1 MPFMLEHPKLPLS
14 FILKFSG
21 HTQNNFMFFLFLIYP
36 GASLTVFEN
45 FICTKIADK
54 TYLPASNY
62 KEECP

>member
-1 MPFMLEHPKLPLS
+1 
-14 FILKFSG
+14 
-21 HTQNNFMFFLFLIYP
+21 MFFLFLIYP